1 MAKLDTSLVDGRVL
15 RASELPAAFGNRA
28 FLLADGVF
36 ESMRFT
42 AGHVPF
48 LSLHVQRLHAA
59 LEAHGMIVPESLG
72 EVALRES
79 LEAWRATWGVQGDV
93 RIRLTAY
100 RAGEGA
106 YAPET
111 DDVSWV
117 ATAATMTESGFGLPP
132 KGLDVDIFQDM
143 VKHRSPIS
151 KFKNLASTV
160 YIRAARHASQRGWGD
175 ALVLNPDQRIIE
187 SSRSNLFVVSNGV
200 LYTPSLDDG
209 CVGGIMRSVL
219 IRTALD
225 HGVKVYE
232 AALTPQTLLQ
242 ADELFLTNAVRGIE
256 WVSSYKTKRYFHATA
271 EKLANWIQ
279 EDVEAGA
286 SNVVGAAKAAGAA
299 GAAVNPA

>member
-1 MAKLDTSLVDGRVL
+1 VAKLDTSLVDGRVL
-15 RASELPAAFGNRA
+15 RGPELPTAFGNRA

-42 AGHVPF
+42 AGRVPF
-48 LSLHVQRLHAA
+48 LGLHVQRLHAA
-59 LEAHGMIVPESLG
+59 LEAHGMN
-72 EVALRES
+72 VAAS
-79 LEAWRATWGVQGDV
+79 LEEAPLAETIQEWSRSWGVHGDV

-100 RAGEGA
+100 RSGEGA
-106 YAPET
+106 YAPQT

-117 ATAATMTESGFGLPP
+117 ATATTLPEEGFALPP

-143 VKHRSPIS
+143 VKHPSPIS

-160 YIRAARHASQRGWGD
+160 YIRAARHAGQHGWGD
-175 ALVLNPDQRIIE
+175 ALVLNADQRIIE

-200 LYTPSLDDG
+200 LYTPSLEDG

-271 EKLANWIQ
+271 EKLATWIQ
-279 EDVEAGA
+279 EDVEASA
-286 SNVVGAAKAAGAA
+286 S
-299 GAAVNPA
+299 VNPA